1 MFSFPKVLPTKLEIR
16 YWSFSGGWS
25 LVFGVWAAWLLCL
38 CLPFLVGCAYTVGPV
53 NGAIAKDKSIQIKPF
68 VNQTVE
74 PRLTD
79 AVTMELRKTLQQD
92 GTYRLATHDDG
103 DIIVTGRISTY
114 QRHEMTF
121 QRTDTLTARDYRLA
135 LTAQVTA
142 RDRSSGKVI
151 FDGPVS
157 GFTLIRV
164 GADLAS
170 SERQALPLLAKD
182 LAKNVTSMLVEGT
195 W

>member
-1 MFSFPKVLPTKLEIR
+1 MLRIATRR
-16 YWSFSGGWS
+16 YSRLKFEVWS
-25 LVFGVWAAWLLCL
+25 LKFGVLSALSIFALILL
-38 CLPFLVGCAYTVGPV
+38 PGCAYTVGPV
-53 NGAIAKDKSIQIKPF
+53 NGVIAKDKSIQVRPF

-74 PRLTD
+74 PWLTD
-79 AVTMELRKTLQQD
+79 TVTMEVRKTLQQD

-103 DIIVTGRISTY
+103 DIIVTGTISSF

-121 QRTDTLTARDYRLA
+121 QRSDTLTARDYRLA
-135 LTAQVTA
+135 LVAQITA

-151 FDGPVS
+151 LDSPVS
-157 GFTLIRV
+157 AFTLIRV
-164 GADLAS
+164 GADLTS

-182 LAKNVTSMLVEGT
+182 LAQNVTAMLVEGT